1 MKNGSGSSGKSLQRL
16 KHNDMISSETEP
28 LALISYSYIDI
39 DIHINL
45 RELPATHVILG
56 KLRSMK
62 FQKIRNGL
70 EESLVF

>member
-39 DIHINL
+39 HIHI
-45 RELPATHVILG
+45 VIEQQWIKKNQG
-56 KLRSMK
+56 
-62 FQKIRNGL
+62 
-70 EESLVF
+70 E